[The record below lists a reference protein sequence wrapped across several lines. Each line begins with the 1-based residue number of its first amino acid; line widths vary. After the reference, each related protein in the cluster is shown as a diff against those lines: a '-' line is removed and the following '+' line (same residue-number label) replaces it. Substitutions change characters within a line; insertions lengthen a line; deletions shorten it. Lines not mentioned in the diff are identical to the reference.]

1 MADNSVQPSQ
11 VVAWMWGDSQGPF
24 GKSIASVNP
33 VRWSSKKTFKDTA
46 RELISV
52 KELNPTRPVDLKI
65 VDVVPGIFGSRRAPT
80 NESKYKD
87 FPNIDEAIAHLVEMA
102 SDAGQPFDLD
112 SLSAKTEDNRA
123 QATVPPAVSLAVPPA
138 HVPAVE
144 AETAPTAEAELV
156 ADVQSTPA
164 EGAVD
169 QEASTKTF
177 YPLGRPTS
185 APEACPPTEVIS
197 EPVTEET
204 ASPPSVLVQ
213 TLVTPLS
220 SLVPQEASP
229 SDPHPDSAAQGD
241 VPSDPAVEANDNLE
255 ETAATAAPVTVQKTK
270 TAELSKEQSAK
281 IQETP
286 KGSSMLP
293 VILAVLVVVVAGG
306 VAFVLNQS

>member
-1 MADNSVQPSQ
+1 M
-11 VVAWMWGDSQGPF
+11 GSQGPF

-177 YPLGRPTS
+177 YP
-185 APEACPPTEVIS
+185 
-197 EPVTEET
+197 
-204 ASPPSVLVQ
+204 SVLVQ

>member
-169 QEASTKTF
+169 QEA
-177 YPLGRPTS
+177 
-185 APEACPPTEVIS
+185 CPPMEVIS

>member
-169 QEASTKTF
+169 QEA
-177 YPLGRPTS
+177 
-185 APEACPPTEVIS
+185 CPPMEVIS

-229 SDPHPDSAAQGD
+229 SDPLPDSAAQGD

-255 ETAATAAPVTVQKTK
+255 ETGATAAPVTVQKTK

>member
-1 MADNSVQPSQ
+1 MADNNVQPSQ

-33 VRWSSKKTFKDTA
+33 VRWSSKKTFKDTV
-46 RELISV
+46 RELVSV

-112 SLSAKTEDNRA
+112 SLSVKTEDNRA
-123 QATVPPAVSLAVPPA
+123 EATVPPAVSLAVPLA

-144 AETAPTAEAELV
+144 AETAPAAEAELV
-156 ADVQSTPA
+156 ADVQSSVDVPA
-164 EGAVD
+164 EGAVE
-169 QEASTKTF
+169 Q
-177 YPLGRPTS
+177 
-185 APEACPPTEVIS
+185 EACPPLEVIS

-204 ASPPSVLVQ
+204 ASPPSVLVE

-255 ETAATAAPVTVQKTK
+255 ETGATTPPLTVQKTK
-270 TAELSKEQSAK
+270 TAELSKEQSVK
-281 IQETP
+281 IQEAP

-306 VAFVLNQS
+306 VAFALNQS

>member
-1 MADNSVQPSQ
+1 MADNNVQPSQ

-169 QEASTKTF
+169 QEA
-177 YPLGRPTS
+177 
-185 APEACPPTEVIS
+185 CPPMEVIS

-204 ASPPSVLVQ
+204 ASPPSV
-213 TLVTPLS
+213 LVTPLS

-255 ETAATAAPVTVQKTK
+255 ETGATAAPVTVQKTK